1 MAAPPAVP
9 REEVRIT
16 NKEKISNENN
26 ENPKRRKSMKK
37 MLFSIGAAV
46 LALALL
52 LTLAPACGNGGGEV
66 KTLKMGFMG
75 PLSGP
80 AAGWG
85 VDAEKGAKWA
95 ADRINAAGGI
105 KVGDDRYMVSI
116 VSKDTKATGSV
127 AAEGATA
134 LVYDEGIHYAV
145 GPIIT
150 QDAVDPILT
159 EGKCFYGHISGGAWL
174 GPDIPYRLNTVST
187 TEQWISAF
195 LGMAADQ
202 HPEIETVAIIHREGP
217 TAEEA
222 MDISE
227 AEAVANGLEVVATA
241 FVPSGQ
247 TDFYPIL
254 TKILPEDPEA
264 VFSHSLMPGDAA
276 LIIKQARELGYEGW
290 FWFGNGTPTET
301 FFDIAGRENCWK
313 IATNIPD
320 YSSDIYSGKVR
331 DLNEEWLRDYARPGE
346 TEILLVT
353 TAAYNGIMV
362 FAQAIEEAGSIDPDE
377 VMKVL
382 DDPDFRFDIFNMDDV
397 ALGGI
402 QLFGI
407 RRHIPH
413 PSAYGE
419 IIDADNVQLSV
430 SEVLM
435 WSP

>member
-1 MAAPPAVP
+1 M
-9 REEVRIT
+9 
-16 NKEKISNENN
+16 
-26 ENPKRRKSMKK
+26 KRR
-37 MLFSIGAAV
+37 LIGIGAAV

-85 VDAEKGAKWA
+85 VDAERGAKWA

-116 VSKDTKATGSV
+116 VSKDTKVTGSV

-159 EGKCFYGHISGGAWL
+159 EGKCFYGHISGGAVL

-187 TEQWISAF
+187 TEQWITAF
-195 LGMAADQ
+195 MRMAVDQ
-202 HPEIETVAIIHREGP
+202 HPEVETIAIIHRDSP
-217 TAEEA
+217 AAPDA
-222 MDISE
+222 MEVSKE
-227 AEAVANGLEVVATA
+227 NAALHGLEVVGSE
-241 FVPSGQ
+241 FHQLGV

-254 TKILPEDPEA
+254 TNLLSNNPDA
-264 VFSHSLMPGDAA
+264 LFSHSLTPGDAA
-276 LIIKQARELGYEGW
+276 LIVKQGRELGYEGW

-301 FFDIAGRENCWK
+301 YFDIAGRDNSWK

-362 FAQAIEEAGSIDPDE
+362 FAQAIEEAESIDPDE
-377 VMKVL
+377 VMKVF
-382 DDPDFRFDIFNMDDV
+382 DDPDFRFDLFNMDDV
-397 ALGGI
+397 SLGGI
-402 QLFGI
+402 ELFGI

-419 IIDADNVQLSV
+419 IIDADNVKLSI